1 MSDVDVARDLSLTAF
16 LERELGVQAKR
27 TGRSLRFNYCPECRD
42 DGHQPNK
49 LMVQQ
54 DDRYYLCYRCRD
66 KGSIIDAAM
75 KLWGL
80 DFKEALKKLVAGQS
94 HAIKRV
100 PIDPE
105 KIKKEDSAR
114 NEKIAEVL
122 KRLQPVMAEFSD
134 DFRCIQYLTKD
145 RNLPL
150 EIIREAQKRGI
161 IGFLPSNVKRAE
173 EKVIAAAGEQ
183 LLREAGM
190 WKEGAKRPS
199 ICYRPIVFMLPGHR
213 SAEFRIIG
221 QPKKDMLK
229 SIRFGTQLKFPF
241 VWRAKEGMKAAAV
254 VEGCIDML
262 SMVALGYQGH
272 VIGLPGCNNWNRD
285 WFPALRNS
293 LGIEGFTLALDNDSE
308 SSANPG
314 QSALLVLKEALDEM
328 GIPNSKKEL
337 PPNSD
342 INEILKSK
350 KAA

>member
-16 LERELGVQAKR
+16 LERELGVQAAR
-27 TGRSLRFNYCPECRD
+27 PGRSVRFNYCPECHDEGNQPYKLRIQHD
-42 DGHQPNK
+42 DKYYFCHRCK
-49 LMVQQ
+49 
-54 DDRYYLCYRCRD
+54 DR
-66 KGSIIDAAM
+66 GSIIDAAM

-80 DFKEALKKLVAGQS
+80 DFKEALEKLVAGRS
-94 HAIKRV
+94 HAVKRV

-105 KIKKEDSAR
+105 KLKKDDAVR
-114 NEKIAEVL
+114 NDKIAEVL

-134 DFRCIQYLTKD
+134 DFRCIQYLTKE
-145 RNLPL
+145 RKLPI
-150 EIIREAQKRGI
+150 EVIREAQKRGI
-161 IGFLPSNVKRAE
+161 VGFLPSNCKRAE
-173 EKVIAAAGEQ
+173 EKVIAAVGEQ

-229 SIRFGTQLKFPF
+229 SIRFGTQLKYPF
-241 VWRAKEGMKAAAV
+241 VWRAKDGVKSAVV

-272 VIGLPGCNNWNRD
+272 VIGLPGCNSWKRE
-285 WFPALRNS
+285 WFSSLRAALA
-293 LGIEGFTLALDNDSE
+293 IEGYTLALDNDSG
-308 SSANPG
+308 STLNPG
-314 QSALLVLKEALDEM
+314 QTALLVLKEALDEM